1 MANTCKI
8 AFFSNEKELKM
19 SGNEEQKDDVYIN
32 QLDDE
37 FDFVDAFDDQDSS
50 TGDDLLP
57 ENTAASALN
66 VAFLGV
72 GGGGGKLAKAFID
85 AGFSRSLLVNTT
97 IKDQPDG
104 VDEKNFLLLPGAD
117 GVGKNIDLG
126 KKILSENSALVE
138 DAIRARLG
146 KPDWIFVLAGG
157 GGGTGSSCS
166 VLHDALTRHL
176 TSTGASGRV
185 VYVISKPGSQEM
197 LNSTISRNFEQALSD
212 VSSYP
217 HIVID
222 NEKQLELLRNKV
234 GMLNL
239 YPVAN
244 KMFAK
249 LLSQVFKLAATHSDI
264 QTFDSKDLES
274 CLNHEGRIVVGS
286 TVIRDTSRKDLGA
299 AVLTGCIKSSPCPTP
314 ANRLSAGALL
324 MVASS
329 AMVGDPAI
337 SKNLEAAFSYVGGRT
352 STMFS
357 GVYVNEKAPG
367 LIALCLLAE

>member
-1 MANTCKI
+1 MAFAKQ
-8 AFFSNEKELKM
+8 EVLKM

-37 FDFVDAFDDQDSS
+37 FDFVDAFDDADSS
-50 TGDDLLP
+50 TSDDLLP
-57 ENTAASALN
+57 ENTATSAID

-97 IKDQPDG
+97 VKDQPEG
-104 VDEKNFLLLPGAD
+104 VDAQNFLLLPGAD
-117 GVGKNIDLG
+117 GVGKDVNLG

-138 DAIRARLG
+138 DAVRARLG

-166 VLHDALTRHL
+166 VLHEALERHL
-176 TSTGASGRV
+176 TSTGASGKV
-185 VYVISKPGSQEM
+185 VYVVSKPGAQEM
-197 LNSTISRNFEQALSD
+197 LNSTIARNYDQVLKD
-212 VSSYP
+212 VSDHP

-249 LLSQVFKLAATHSDI
+249 LLSQIFKLAATHSDI
-264 QTFDSKDLES
+264 QTFDTKDLES
-274 CLNHEGRIVVGS
+274 CLKQDARIVVGS
-286 TVIRDTSRKDLGA
+286 TVIKDTSRKDLGA

-314 ANRLSAGALL
+314 ANRLKSGALL

-329 AMVGDPAI
+329 AMVSDPTI

-352 STMFS
+352 DTMFS
-357 GVYVNEKAPG
+357 GVYVKENAPG
-367 LIALCLLAE
+367 LIALCMLAG